1 MSEQVGVKS
10 PEEVVI
16 ILLREGKGNEW
27 FLMVTRSTKKIRFWE
42 GLLTDSEEQYLT
54 VIVKHT
60 WPGLGDP
67 VAPRA
72 VSVSFDSARLQ
83 EEEEMAV
90 PTTT

>member
-1 MSEQVGVKS
+1 MSEEVGVKS

-16 ILLREGKGNEW
+16 IPLREGKGNEC
-27 FLMVTRSTKKIRFWE
+27 FLMVAQSTKKIRFWE

-67 VAPRA
+67 FAPRA

-90 PTTT
+90 PATT